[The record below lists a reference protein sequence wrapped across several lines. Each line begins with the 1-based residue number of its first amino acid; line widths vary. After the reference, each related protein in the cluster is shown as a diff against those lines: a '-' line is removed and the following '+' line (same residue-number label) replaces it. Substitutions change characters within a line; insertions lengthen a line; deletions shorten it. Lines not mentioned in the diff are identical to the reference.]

1 VSDRNLTTSR
11 SQVFGDVAVGTECRI
26 CGRPVD
32 DGRAKFCSDYCRDI
46 AGAVMDLLNWS
57 SVRRRVI
64 ERDDETCQRCG
75 LDYALIR
82 RARDHI
88 RERIE
93 TRVPDRVDG
102 PSMRALGAGEVDVD
116 WDDVLQWNQRVR
128 EYREVLKSRY
138 GDPYEHDLGLEV
150 DHIERV
156 AEGGHPFDPANLQTL
171 CSRCHQQK
179 TSAENSA
186 GESDEASRPE
196 TPLTEFL
203 LSGGDSA

>member
-1 VSDRNLTTSR
+1 MSDRNLSTRR
-11 SQVFGDVAVGTECRI
+11 SQVFGDVAVGTKCRV
-26 CGRPVD
+26 CGRAVD

-46 AGAVMDLLNWS
+46 CGAVMDLLNWS

-82 RARDHI
+82 RARGHI
-88 RERIE
+88 RDRIE

-102 PSMRALGAGEVDVD
+102 PSALALGQDGVEIDAEER
-116 WDDVLQWNQRVR
+116 LRWNRRFR
-128 EYREVLKSRY
+128 EYREELKDRY

-156 AEGGHPFDPANLQTL
+156 ADGGHPFDPANLQTL
-171 CSRCHQQK
+171 CSRCHQKK
-179 TSAENSA
+179 TSEENSV
-186 GESDEASRPE
+186 GGCDEASRPE

-203 LSGGDSA
+203 LSGGDGR

>member
-1 VSDRNLTTSR
+1 VSDRNLSTSR
-11 SQVFGDVAVGTECRI
+11 SQVFGDVAVGTECRV

-46 AGAVMDLLNWS
+46 CRAVMNLLNWS

-75 LDYALIR
+75 LDYALVR

-102 PSMRALGAGEVDVD
+102 PSMLALGEGDVEVD
-116 WDDVLQWNQRVR
+116 WDDIYEWNERRR
-128 EYREVLKSRY
+128 EYREVLKDRY
-138 GDPYEHDLGLEV
+138 GDPYECEIDLEV
-150 DHIERV
+150 DHITRV
-156 AEGGHPFDPANLQTL
+156 ADGGHPFDPANLQTL
-171 CSRCHQQK
+171 CSRCHQAK
-179 TSAENSA
+179 TSVENSTA
-186 GESDEASRPE
+186 EPDEATRPE

-203 LSGGDSA
+203 LSGGDSV